1 MSGIKCIELIDIPTC
16 KASYLWWHKV
26 RFFLGWLNP
35 YSFQHNSPHHHRH
48 HLPITMIMH
57 ATPITRP
64 NFTKSYH
71 SYNDQKS
78 YVLFII
84 KHIAWSKKKK
94 KKCHSLLSMKL
105 QYKFKWF
112 DVLMNL
118 LGKKTYG
125 FFFFLKTFVWVFF
138 SFLFIFVLYIRKTDW
153 TLKNYSLFFSFFF
166 LFFWFKGELL
176 VKHTN
181 DSLESPYLWRKS
193 VE

>member
-1 MSGIKCIELIDIPTC
+1 MPPPWQDQISRNHITPT
-16 KASYLWWHKV
+16 
-26 RFFLGWLNP
+26 
-35 YSFQHNSPHHHRH
+35 
-48 HLPITMIMH
+48 M
-57 ATPITRP
+57 
-64 NFTKSYH
+64 TKILCVVHYQAH
-71 SYNDQKS
+71 CLKQ
-78 YVLFII
+78 
-84 KHIAWSKKKK
+84 KKK

-125 FFFFLKTFVWVFF
+125 FFFFLKTFVRVFF

-193 VE
+193 VEYLNSPYVGTINMKIHREINSFLIKDCNTNVNAWLFR

>member
-35 YSFQHNSPHHHRH
+35 SSFQHNSPHHHH
-48 HLPITMIMH
+48 HHDLPITMIMH
-57 ATPITRP
+57 ATPMTRP

-71 SYNDQKS
+71 SYNDQNPMCCS
-78 YVLFII
+78 LSSTLLE
-84 KHIAWSKKKK
+84 AKKKK
-94 KKCHSLLSMKL
+94 KKCRSLLSMKL

-125 FFFFLKTFVWVFF
+125 F
-138 SFLFIFVLYIRKTDW
+138 
-153 TLKNYSLFFSFFF
+153 SFF
-166 LFFWFKGELL
+166 
-176 VKHTN
+176 
-181 DSLESPYLWRKS
+181 
-193 VE
+193 